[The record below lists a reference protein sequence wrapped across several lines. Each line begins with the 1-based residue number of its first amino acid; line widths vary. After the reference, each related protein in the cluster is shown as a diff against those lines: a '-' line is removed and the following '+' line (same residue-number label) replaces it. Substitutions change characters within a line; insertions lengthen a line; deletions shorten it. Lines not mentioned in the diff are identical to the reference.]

1 MPILRPEVQ
10 KVLESVGL
18 NSTKPD
24 DIKSQLADAGLSLE
38 STLAIVSHIMDHG
51 DSDAIR
57 LKAAEDSLR
66 IHGLMKDQAA
76 PPPSVTIIIR
86 DSASPDGVNPILIPR
101 VQKESVQ

>member
-1 MPILRPEVQ
+1 M

-18 NSTKPD
+18 QSPPD
-24 DIKSQLADAGLSLE
+24 ASIKEQLGAAGLSLE
-38 STLAIVSHIMDHG
+38 STLATVSHLMDHA

-76 PPPSVTIIIR
+76 PPPSVTIIIQ
-86 DSASPDGVNPILIPR
+86 DPSAPSGINPILIPR
-101 VQKESVQ
+101 QQKETVQ